1 MTDVLA
7 FVVRNFV
14 LIAALMGLVLIGAV
28 LWMSRKTPKGTTP
41 ATPAYSA
48 PTRPAGLPPRPVF
61 SRAAAE
67 PVRNWLLA
75 DIAWLKQCI
84 DNKETDHHEKTPE
97 VTEWLFWALTTVVVG
112 TLTGIATATVLLVP
126 SEIEVWSIAFNPQL
140 ILLLAELVYVAAGF
154 RAIPTDRAAG
164 LDFAGTPVKQF
175 GNGLKWYPWLVFNLT
190 TESALLV
197 QAEFPG
203 DADHVFWG
211 GEEAEL
217 PDGKVRPI
225 YILTG
230 ENPGSNLP
238 TDLQTNL
245 GASALVRFQ
254 LVSKRYF
261 DLVRNVAPVD
271 DANGSFI
278 RETMT
283 GNSSVTARLLE
294 VLRQLRDTG
303 ARYMGEVIGKLS
315 YNEITLN
322 RALLDEWLFNRIKLE
337 MIPWGLELREAGFT
351 QLNPGHDYNKA
362 LQQRSAASIAR
373 DALVLQ
379 ADGKGRE
386 IERIGEATASARL
399 ALLKAEAEGQKKIRD
414 GLGVSGQEVLAAD
427 VGKAMADGDS
437 NTVIIGPGLG
447 AAGLGAILGAG
458 AQSTNNRNGGVNNP

>member
-7 FVVRNFV
+7 FIVRN
-14 LIAALMGLVLIGAV
+14 LVLFAAVLGLGLIITV
-28 LWMSRKTPKGTTP
+28 LWMSRKTLAGTTP

-48 PTRPAGLPPRPVF
+48 TARPAGLPARPVF
-61 SRAAAE
+61 SRAVEE
-67 PVRNWLLA
+67 PVRSWLLA

-84 DNKETDHHEKTPE
+84 NNKEMDHHEKTPE
-97 VTEWLFWALTTVVVG
+97 VTEWLFWALTMVVVG
-112 TLTGIATATVLLVP
+112 TLTGIATATVFLIP
-126 SEIEVWSIAFNPQL
+126 SEISVGGIAFNPQM
-140 ILLLAELVYVAAGF
+140 ILLLAELLYIAAGF
-154 RAIPTDRAAG
+154 RSIPTDRAAG

-211 GEEAEL
+211 GEEKEL
-217 PDGKVRPI
+217 TDGKVRPI

-254 LVSKRYF
+254 LVSQRYF

-271 DANGSFI
+271 EANGSVI

-283 GNSSVTARLLE
+283 GNSSVTPRLLE

-315 YNEITLN
+315 YNEITLH

-362 LQQRSAASIAR
+362 LQDRSAASITR
-373 DALVLQ
+373 DAIVLQ
-379 ADGKGRE
+379 AEGDKRKLE
-386 IERIGEATASARL
+386 LLGEGTAAARL

-414 GLGVSGQEVLAAD
+414 GLGVSGEQVLAAD
-427 VGKAMADGDS
+427 VGKELGKGG
-437 NTVIIGPGLG
+437 NTVIVGPGLG